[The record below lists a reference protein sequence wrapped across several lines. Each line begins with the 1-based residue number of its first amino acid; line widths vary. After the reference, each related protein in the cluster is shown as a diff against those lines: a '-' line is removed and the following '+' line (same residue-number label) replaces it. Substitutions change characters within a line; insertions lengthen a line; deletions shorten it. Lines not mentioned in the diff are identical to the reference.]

1 VGKPAYGFISSSK
14 SAKLESMT
22 TAIATKVFADRI
34 GRIEVS
40 ATMAITAAALKLKS
54 EGVNLADFGAGEPH
68 FSTPRHIKDAAIEA
82 IEKNFTRYTNVA
94 GIPEIR
100 KAVVD
105 RHACDFGSNYTAD
118 ECVFTTGGKLA
129 LFNAIQVLVDHG
141 DEVILPV
148 PYWVSFKDIIQY
160 AGGKV
165 VLVESKEL
173 ENFRITAKMIEAAIT
188 PKTKAII
195 LNTPSNPSG
204 AVVAPEDLEAIVRLA
219 HKHGIYVLLDECY
232 VYLTFTG
239 EVVSGAS
246 FTDCKEHIV
255 VLGSLSKT
263 YAMTGWRAGFA
274 LGPKAIIA
282 AMSKL
287 QSQST
292 SNTASMVQRASIAAL
307 TGSQECVTEMRAD
320 YIKLRDQ
327 VLEGFKTIP
336 GLTCTVP
343 QGAFYVYPNVKNFIG
358 KGGIQSAS
366 DLAAK
371 LLSEAHVVVVPGEAF
386 GTDEHIRLSYA
397 VSHDVIDEGVKRMRE
412 YFATLG

>member
-1 VGKPAYGFISSSK
+1 
-14 SAKLESMT
+14 MT
-22 TAIATKVFADRI
+22 TATATKIFADRI

-94 GIPEIR
+94 GVPEVR

-105 RHACDFGSNYTAD
+105 RHACDFGSNYTPD

-165 VLVESKEL
+165 VLVESKEE

-219 HKHGIYVLLDECY
+219 HKRGIYVLLDECY

-239 EVVSGAS
+239 EVVSGGS

-274 LGPKAIIA
+274 LGPKPIIA

-292 SNTASMVQRASIAAL
+292 SNTASMVQQASIAAL
-307 TGSQECVTEMRAD
+307 TGSQECVAEMRAD

-343 QGAFYVYPNVKNFIG
+343 QGAFYVYPNVKRVYRQG
-358 KGGIQSAS
+358 RHQVCVGPGG
-366 DLAAK
+366 
-371 LLSEAHVVVVPGEAF
+371 EVVE
-386 GTDEHIRLSYA
+386 
-397 VSHDVIDEGVKRMRE
+397 
-412 YFATLG
+412 

>member
-1 VGKPAYGFISSSK
+1 
-14 SAKLESMT
+14 MT
-22 TAIATKVFADRI
+22 TATATKIFADRI

-40 ATMAITAAALKLKS
+40 ATLAITAAALKLKA

-68 FSTPRHIKDAAIEA
+68 FPTPRHIKDAAIEA

-94 GIPEIR
+94 GIPEVR
-100 KAVVD
+100 QAVVD
-105 RHACDFGSNYTAD
+105 RHACDFGSNYTPD

-160 AGGKV
+160 AGGKA
-165 VLVESKEL
+165 VLVESKEE

-219 HKHGIYVLLDECY
+219 HKNGIYVLLDECY
-232 VYLTFTG
+232 VYLKFTG
-239 EVVSGAS
+239 EVVSGGS
-246 FTDCKEHIV
+246 FTDCKEHIL

-274 LGPKAIIA
+274 LGPKPIIA

-307 TGSQECVTEMRAD
+307 TGSQECLAEFRAD

-327 VLEGFKTIP
+327 ILAGFETIP
-336 GLTCTVP
+336 GLSCTVP
-343 QGAFYVYPNVKNFIG
+343 QGAFYVYPNVRKFIG
-358 KGGIQSAS
+358 KGGIGSAS

-386 GTDEHIRLSYA
+386 GTSEHIRLSYA
-397 VSHDVIDEGVKRMRE
+397 VSPDVVDEGVKRMRE
-412 YFATLG
+412 YFARLG